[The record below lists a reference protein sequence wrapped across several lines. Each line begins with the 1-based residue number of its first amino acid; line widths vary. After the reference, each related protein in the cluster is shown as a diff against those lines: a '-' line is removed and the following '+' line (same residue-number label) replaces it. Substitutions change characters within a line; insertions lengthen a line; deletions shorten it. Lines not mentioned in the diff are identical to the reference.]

1 MKRLFCDVANGQRL
15 GMKMESGCNRTFAAP
30 AKLATSGAADGN
42 LPVRRGAVR
51 LRNDKGALRMNVGMR
66 VRGGLLAALITCA
79 VPVVAAT
86 LASMLVSSPVAAQ
99 TVDSIQVEGN
109 RRVELE
115 TIRSYFK
122 PGPGGK
128 LDQGRIDDG
137 LKALIETGLFQDV
150 RINQAGGRLVV
161 TVVENPVIGRLA
173 FEGNKKV
180 KDDQLS
186 AEIQSKP
193 RGTLS
198 RPMVQ
203 SDAQRIAEIYRHQ
216 GRYDVQVTPEII
228 EQPNNRVDLI
238 FTITE
243 GSKTGVKSVEF
254 VGNSFYSSYRL
265 KDVIKTRES
274 NILSF
279 LGGADLYDPDRIE
292 ADRDLIRRYYLKHG
306 FADVQVVAALTEYDP
321 ERKGFLVTFKIEE
334 GQQYRVAT
342 VDFRSSIATLDGDSL
357 RGFSHIFVG
366 SLYNAEALEKS
377 VEEMQIEA
385 SRRGYAFAIVKP
397 RGDRNFDAH
406 TVSITFAID
415 EGPRTYIERINV
427 RGNTRTRDYVIRREF
442 DISEGDAY
450 NRALVDRAERRLKNL
465 DFFKTVKITTE
476 PGSSSDRVIL
486 IVDLEEKST
495 GDFSVS
501 GGYSTTDGPLAEV
514 SVSERNFLGRGLYA
528 KASVTYGEFA
538 RGLTISLV
546 EPYLL
551 DYRVALGLDMFY
563 REQLANSYIS
573 YGTKTIGFSP
583 RLGFGLREDLTLQV
597 RYSLY
602 QTTVDLPSYLSN
614 CNNLF
619 PTPGGPTNPAGLPFF
634 PTPNYINQ
642 VDGPG
647 FTADPTGNAQ
657 NGLLP
662 GCLSDG
668 ESSLPVRQELASGAT
683 WTSAVGYSLDYNT
696 LDNNKNPTDGLF
708 IDFKQDFA
716 GVGGDVSY
724 IKSTIDA
731 KYYAPLVADVVGL
744 IHVQSGMLNQ
754 MGNYGIR
761 MLDNFQMG
769 PNLIRGFAPNGI
781 GPRDLTF
788 FPFTGTGDALG
799 GTKYWGASAEL
810 QMPFWFLPKE
820 VGLKGAIYADA
831 GSLWDYKGPTSWAA
845 TGEINGMVPNNNFGK
860 PGQPQFV
867 YCACAMQFDDS
878 NVVRT
883 SVGVGLIW
891 ASPFGPLR
899 FDFAV
904 PITKG
909 KYDVVQEFKFG
920 GGTSF

>member
-1 MKRLFCDVANGQRL
+1 MPYLDGVADRQRL
-15 GMKMESGCNRTFAAP
+15 GMKIKLQCDRAFAVL
-30 AKLATSGAADGN
+30 AKLATSWATTGN
-42 LPVRRGAVR
+42 LSDRRGAGR
-51 LRNDKGALRMNVGMR
+51 HRNDKGALRMNFGMR
-66 VRGGLLAALITCA
+66 VRGGLFAALVMCA
-79 VPVVAAT
+79 VPVATTLAAT
-86 LASMLVSSPVAAQ
+86 LVSSSAAAQ
-99 TVDSIQVEGN
+99 TVATIQVEGN

-122 PGPGGK
+122 PGPGGR
-128 LDQGRIDDG
+128 LDQASIDDG

-150 RINQAGGRLVV
+150 KINQAGGHLVV
-161 TVVENPVIGRLA
+161 TVIENPVIGKVA

-180 KDDQLS
+180 KDEQLT
-186 AEIQSKP
+186 AEVQSKP

-203 SDAQRIAEIYRHQ
+203 SDAQRIAEIYRHS
-216 GRYDVQVTPEII
+216 GRYDVSVTPEII
-228 EQPNNRVDLI
+228 ERPNNRVDLI
-238 FTITE
+238 FTIKE
-243 GSKTGVKSVEF
+243 GEKTGIKSIEF
-254 VGNSFYSSYRL
+254 IGNNAYSSYRL
-265 KDVIKTRES
+265 RDIIKTRES
-274 NILSF
+274 NLLSF
-279 LGGADLYDPDRIE
+279 LGGADVYDPDRVE
-292 ADRDLIRRYYLKHG
+292 ADRDLLRRYYLKHG
-306 FADVQVVAALTEYDP
+306 YADVQVVAALTEYDP
-321 ERKGFLVTFKIEE
+321 ERKGFNVTFKIEE
-334 GQQYRVAT
+334 GQQYRVAQ
-342 VDFRSSIATLDGDSL
+342 VNFQSSISTLDGNTL
-357 RGFSHIFVG
+357 AGFSRVSVG

-415 EGPRTYIERINV
+415 EGPRVYIERIDV

-486 IVDLEEKST
+486 VVELEEKST

-514 SVSERNFLGRGLYA
+514 SISERNFLGRGLFA
-528 KASVTYGEFA
+528 KASVTYGEYA
-538 RGLTISLV
+538 RGLTLSMV

-551 DYRVALGLDMFY
+551 DYRVAFGLDAFY

-583 RLGFGLREDLTLQV
+583 RLGFQLREDLTLQL

-602 QTTVDLPSYLSN
+602 QQTISLPSYLDN
-614 CNNLF
+614 CNN
-619 PTPGGPTNPAGLPFF
+619 NPANPNLPFN
-634 PTPNYINQ
+634 PSPAWVASNGASAANALGA
-642 VDGPG
+642 VD
-647 FTADPTGNAQ
+647 TS
-657 NGLLP
+657 GLGLW
-662 GCLSDG
+662 CYSDG
-668 ESSLPVRQELASGAT
+668 EASLPVRLELAGGAT
-683 WTSAVGYSLDYNT
+683 LTSSLGYSLDYNT
-696 LDNNKNPTDGLF
+696 LDNNKNPTDGLLV
-708 IDFKQDFA
+708 DFKQDFA

-724 IKSTIDA
+724 LKSAIDA
-731 KYYAPLVADVVGL
+731 KYYTPLVADIVGL
-744 IHVQSGMLNQ
+744 VHLQGGMLNEV
-754 MGNYGIR
+754 GSNGLR

-769 PNLIRGFAPNGI
+769 PNLVRGFAPNGI
-781 GPRDLTF
+781 GPRDIN
-788 FPFTGTGDALG
+788 PYGTGDALG
-799 GTKYWGASAEL
+799 GTKYWGASFEL

-820 VGLKGAIYADA
+820 VGLKGAVYADA
-831 GSLWDYKGPTSWAA
+831 GGLWDYQGPTSWAA
-845 TGEINGMVPNNNFGK
+845 TGEVNVPGCIPPTTTQPVA
-860 PGQPQFV
+860 PGTCLGLQ
-867 YCACAMQFDDS
+867 YD
-878 NVVRT
+878 NTNLVRT

-899 FDFAV
+899 FDYAI

-909 KYDVVQEFKFG
+909 RYDVVQEFKFG